1 VLKNKIFAAAVF
13 ASFAWNLSLVG
24 GVILGAS
31 YALDRAAG
39 GQFEVFPPYIRI
51 VYVLIFMLIV
61 FQLEIFRRSL
71 YGRSTQPEWIIK
83 AFVVIGV
90 LGIQTPMTTN
100 ALIIHSL
107 YGRSTQPEWIIKAFV
122 VIGVLGIL
130 ANAASPSSN
139 ERWNVIPAFFITIAF
154 YRMLKPNLKK

>member
-1 VLKNKIFAAAVF
+1 MLKNKIFAAAVF

-90 LGIQTPMTTN
+90 LGI
-100 ALIIHSL
+100 
-107 YGRSTQPEWIIKAFV
+107 
-122 VIGVLGIL
+122 L

>member
-1 VLKNKIFAAAVF
+1 MLKNQIFAAAVF

-51 VYVLIFMLIV
+51 VYVLIFVLIV

-71 YGRSTQPEWIIK
+71 YDRSTK
-83 AFVVIGV
+83 
-90 LGIQTPMTTN
+90 
-100 ALIIHSL
+100 
-107 YGRSTQPEWIIKAFV
+107 PEWIIKAFV

>member
-1 VLKNKIFAAAVF
+1 MLKNKIFAAAVF

-71 YGRSTQPEWIIK
+71 YGRSTK
-83 AFVVIGV
+83 
-90 LGIQTPMTTN
+90 
-100 ALIIHSL
+100 
-107 YGRSTQPEWIIKAFV
+107 PEWIIKAFV

-154 YRMLKPNLKK
+154 YRMLKSEAKRIEMP

>member
-1 VLKNKIFAAAVF
+1 MLKNKIFAAAVF

-83 AFVVIGV
+83 AFVI
-90 LGIQTPMTTN
+90 
-100 ALIIHSL
+100 
-107 YGRSTQPEWIIKAFV
+107 
-122 VIGVLGIL
+122 IGVLGIL
-130 ANAASPSSN
+130 ANAASPSSD

>member
-1 VLKNKIFAAAVF
+1 MLKNKIFAAAVF

-51 VYVLIFMLIV
+51 VYVLILMLIV

-71 YGRSTQPEWIIK
+71 YGRSTKPEWIIK
-83 AFVVIGV
+83 AFVI
-90 LGIQTPMTTN
+90 
-100 ALIIHSL
+100 
-107 YGRSTQPEWIIKAFV
+107 
-122 VIGVLGIL
+122 IGVLGIL

-154 YRMLKPNLKK
+154 YRMLKPNLKKYAESSN

>member
-61 FQLEIFRRSL
+61 SQLEIFRRSL
-71 YGRSTQPEWIIK
+71 YGRSTK
-83 AFVVIGV
+83 
-90 LGIQTPMTTN
+90 
-100 ALIIHSL
+100 
-107 YGRSTQPEWIIKAFV
+107 PEWIIKAFV

-130 ANAASPSSN
+130 ANAASPSSD

-154 YRMLKPNLKK
+154 YRMLKSEAKRIEMP

>member
-1 VLKNKIFAAAVF
+1 MLKNKIFAAAVF

-51 VYVLIFMLIV
+51 VYVLIFVLIV
-61 FQLEIFRRSL
+61 FQLEIFRR
-71 YGRSTQPEWIIK
+71 
-83 AFVVIGV
+83 
-90 LGIQTPMTTN
+90 
-100 ALIIHSL
+100 SL

-139 ERWNVIPAFFITIAF
+139 ERWNVIPAFYITIAF

>member
-1 VLKNKIFAAAVF
+1 MLKNKIFAAAVF

-51 VYVLIFMLIV
+51 VYVLIFVLIV

-71 YGRSTQPEWIIK
+71 YDRSTK
-83 AFVVIGV
+83 
-90 LGIQTPMTTN
+90 
-100 ALIIHSL
+100 
-107 YGRSTQPEWIIKAFV
+107 PEWIIKAFV

-154 YRMLKPNLKK
+154 YRMLKSEAKRIEMP

>member
-1 VLKNKIFAAAVF
+1 MLKNKIFAAAVF

-71 YGRSTQPEWIIK
+71 YGRSTK
-83 AFVVIGV
+83 
-90 LGIQTPMTTN
+90 
-100 ALIIHSL
+100 
-107 YGRSTQPEWIIKAFV
+107 PEWIIKAFV

>member
-1 VLKNKIFAAAVF
+1 MLKNKIFAAAVF

-71 YGRSTQPEWIIK
+71 YDRSTK
-83 AFVVIGV
+83 
-90 LGIQTPMTTN
+90 
-100 ALIIHSL
+100 
-107 YGRSTQPEWIIKAFV
+107 PEWIIKAFV

-154 YRMLKPNLKK
+154 YQMLKPNLKK